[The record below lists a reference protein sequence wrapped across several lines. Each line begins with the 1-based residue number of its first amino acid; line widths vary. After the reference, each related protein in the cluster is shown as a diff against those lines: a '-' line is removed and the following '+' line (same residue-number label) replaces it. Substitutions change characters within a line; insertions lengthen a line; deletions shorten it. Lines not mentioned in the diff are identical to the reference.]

1 MEQNKITMLK
11 IQAYSKEMLQ
21 SMLKRQ
27 VITSAVSEDR
37 EVLRMICQA
46 QTESIMESFPD
57 ITPMRMRSEQETV
70 MMEIESDLI
79 PWAKED
85 WETRVVNQASLIAQ
99 AALVDPITREMY
111 VAIAEL
117 KPQLLKT
124 YNLAW
129 CHKEAIHFNL
139 MEDRLQEEMPYSQAR
154 IQVAEMVIE
163 HVKLL

>member
-1 MEQNKITMLK
+1 MEQNKITTLK

-27 VITSAVSEDR
+27 AITSAVFEDR
-37 EVLRMICQA
+37 EVLQMICQA
-46 QTESIMESFPD
+46 QTESIMEAFPE

-79 PWAKED
+79 PWEKED
-85 WETRVVNQASLIAQ
+85 YETKVVNQASMIAQ
-99 AALVDPITREMY
+99 AALVDPITKEMY

-117 KPQLLKT
+117 KPHLLKT

-129 CHKEAIHFNL
+129 CQKESIHFNL
-139 MEDRLQEEMPYSQAR
+139 MEDRLQEEMSYSQAR
-154 IQVAEMVIE
+154 IQVSEMVIE
-163 HVKLL
+163 HVKSL